1 MIADDLSHDSR
12 DVHVYVWAQ
21 MRLLNIYLLA
31 HLWAS
36 LIGHT
41 PDRCSIIQV
50 QPEKKSP
57 TPPLLDRYPSAIH
70 YRTRLEPRGR
80 VVYAQSS
87 RYSKRTPSHSPR
99 MSRRPSNTAPSSG
112 PHRLRRVRVLQTSSF
127 AIARAGG
134 HR

>member
-70 YRTRLEPRGR
+70 YRTLKGWSL
-80 VVYAQSS
+80 VAGWCTHKAVD
-87 RYSKRTPSHSPR
+87 
-99 MSRRPSNTAPSSG
+99 TASV
-112 PHRLRRVRVLQTSSF
+112 HRAIVLV
-127 AIARAGG
+127 
-134 HR
+134 